1 MCVHVCL
8 CRCMDV
14 CMHAYI
20 YIYIY
25 IYIHII
31 YIYIYT
37 HNIYIYI
44 YTRVY
49 IYIYIYIY
57 IYTLIYT
64 YIMCARWCADVLGIS
79 TVIFRRHHQ
88 INRDAVDFCQDVWSS
103 LFSLSIALPFW
114 CVYPIVGHIQ
124 RSYCWLY
131 TSREIYRYQ
140 LYARFYVGNI
150 ANTYKVGPPNSWICL

>member
-20 YIYIY
+20 YIYIIY
-25 IYIHII
+25 IYIH
-31 YIYIYT
+31 T
-37 HNIYIYI
+37 C
-44 YTRVY
+44 V
-49 IYIYIYIY
+49 YIY

-140 LYARFYVGNI
+140 LYARFCVGNI
-150 ANTYKVGPPNSWICL
+150 ANTRWGPQIAEFVCNSNPTTRAYGT

>member
-1 MCVHVCL
+1 MCVWMCVHVCL

-14 CMHAYI
+14 CMHA
-20 YIYIY
+20 
-25 IYIHII
+25 
-31 YIYIYT
+31 
-37 HNIYIYI
+37 
-44 YTRVY
+44 
-49 IYIYIYIY
+49 YIY

-140 LYARFYVGNI
+140 LYARFCVGNI
-150 ANTYKVGPPNSWICL
+150 ANTRWGPQIAEFVCNSNPTTRAYGTYNYIAYYS